1 MVEIHVF
8 QSRLLAGSAVSLL
21 SLVALSSGLRAA
33 SVSPTLT
40 FEKDIRPI
48 LKTNCFQCHGEEKE
62 LKGKLDVRLR
72 RFLMKGGKS
81 GPEIVPGKP
90 HDSNLFDAVSSG
102 DMPKGKKKLPEKDIA
117 TIEQWIAQGAPTAR
131 QEPETVGPEQA
142 FTEEERQWWAFQPI
156 KAPTVPKSKSDNPI
170 DAFLSAKLAKNGLA
184 FSSPADRVT
193 LIRRATFDLIG
204 LPPTPEEVDA
214 FVNDKSPNAY
224 ERLIDRLLATPQYG
238 ERWGRHWLD
247 VAGYADS
254 DGFNEADAVRPWAW
268 KYRDYVIKS
277 LNDDKPFDV
286 FVREQLAGDEM
297 VPQPHRNLSAGAIE
311 KITATGFLRMAA
323 DGTAGASD
331 LATRNAV
338 ISDTLKIFGGAI
350 YGMTIG
356 CAQCHD
362 HRYDPITQ
370 ADYYRM
376 RAIFEPAFDW
386 NHWKTPNGRL
396 VSLLTDTQRAEGAKI
411 EVEAKKVDDA
421 RLKKQEEFITEVLEK
436 ELLKIDEKLRE
447 PARTAYRTE
456 IKKRTAEQKKLLHDN
471 PRIEKLSSGSL
482 YLYDTTY
489 GTKHAAELKKL
500 ADEAAA
506 VRAQKP
512 KEEFLPALE
521 EAPATTVPAT
531 FIFNRGQPDQPKEA
545 VHPSDLTVLSGPRKV
560 EVADKNST
568 LPTTGR
574 RLAFAQSL
582 TDGKHPLVARVLVN
596 RVWMHHFGKGIV
608 PSVADFGKLGQEPSH
623 PELLDWLASNF
634 MKQEGWSM
642 KKLHRLI
649 MTSEAYRQVSTR
661 DAAKERI
668 DPDNAL
674 LGRMNVLRME
684 AEAMRDSMLFVS
696 GKLLD
701 KAGGSPIPVMLTEEG
716 QAVLGVDTTDT
727 AGRQTGKFIPLNGE
741 DLRRSVYVQARR
753 TRTLNMLETFDA
765 PNMTEC
771 SCTERTST
779 TVSPQSLLLMNN
791 GYMREYAEYFAERLQ
806 KETPADLKTQIDHA
820 FRLAY
825 ARHPSAKEAARSAE
839 FVNAQTAYYKEHPS
853 PLEYAVGPASKTNAD
868 PSLLGLAALC
878 HALMSANEF
887 LYVD

>member
-1 MVEIHVF
+1 MVEFRV
-8 QSRLLAGSAVSLL
+8 SPTRLWAGSAAALL
-21 SLVALSSGLRAA
+21 SLMAFGSNARAA
-33 SVSPTLT
+33 GAAAALT

-62 LKGKLDVRLR
+62 IKGKLDVRLR

-81 GPEIVPGKP
+81 GPAIVPGNA
-90 HDSNLFDAVSSG
+90 HESGLFEAVSNG
-102 DMPKGKKKLPEKDIA
+102 DMPKGKKKLSDKDIA
-117 TIEQWIAQGAPTAR
+117 TIEKWITQGAPTAR
-131 QEPETVGPEQA
+131 PEPETVGPEQA
-142 FTEEERQWWAFQPI
+142 FTDEERQWWAFQPI
-156 KAPTVPKSKSDNPI
+156 KAPAVPASKSDNPI
-170 DAFLSAKLAKNGLA
+170 DAFLSAKLAEHGLA

-214 FVNDKSPNAY
+214 FVNDKAPNAY
-224 ERLIDRLLATPQYG
+224 EKVVDRLLASPQYG

-254 DGFNEADAVRPWAW
+254 DGFNEADTVRLWAW
-268 KYRDYVIKS
+268 KYRDYVIKA
-277 LNDDKPFDV
+277 LNDDKPFDA

-297 VPQPHRNLSAGAIE
+297 VPQPHRNLSPDAIE

-323 DGTAGASD
+323 DGTAAATD
-331 LATRNAV
+331 LTTRNAV
-338 ISDTLKIFGGAI
+338 MADTLKIFGGAI

-386 NHWKTPNGRL
+386 NHWKAPNSRL
-396 VSLLTDTQRAEGAKI
+396 VSLLTDTERAEGAKV
-411 EVEAKKVDDA
+411 EVEAKKIDDA
-421 RLKKQEEFITEVLEK
+421 RLAKQEEFITEVLEK
-436 ELLKIDEKLRE
+436 ELAKIDEKLRE
-447 PARTAYRTE
+447 PARVAYRTPV
-456 IKKRTAEQKKLLHDN
+456 KSRTAEQKKLLHEN

-489 GTKHAAELKKL
+489 KTNHAAELKKMV
-500 ADEAAA
+500 EAATA
-506 VRAQKP
+506 VRAKKP
-512 KEEFLPALE
+512 KEEFLQALE
-521 EAPATTVPAT
+521 ETPAKTVPAT
-531 FIFNRGQPDQPKEA
+531 FVFNRGQPDQPKGE
-545 VHPSDLTVLSGPRKV
+545 VHPSDLTVLAGLRKV
-560 EVADKNST
+560 EVPDKDGT
-568 LPTTGR
+568 LPTSGR
-574 RLAFAQSL
+574 RLAFAQAL
-582 TDGKHPLVARVLVN
+582 TDGKHPLVARVFVN

-634 MKQEGWSM
+634 MGQQHWSM

-661 DAAKERI
+661 DAAKERL

-674 LGRMNVLRME
+674 LGRMNVVRME

-701 KAGGSPIPVMLTEEG
+701 KAGGAPIPVMLTEEG
-716 QAVLGVDTTDT
+716 QVVLGVDTTDT
-727 AGRQTGKFIPLNGE
+727 AGRQTGKYIPLNGE

-765 PNMTEC
+765 PNMSEC
-771 SCTERTST
+771 SCTERPST

-791 GYMREYAEYFAERLQ
+791 GYMREYAEYFAQRLQ
-806 KETPADLKTQIDHA
+806 AEAGADLTAQIDRA

-825 ARHPSAKEAARSAE
+825 GRHPSAKEASSSVE
-839 FVNAQTAYYKEHPS
+839 FVKAQTAWYKEHPA
-853 PLEYAVGPASKTNAD
+853 PLEHAVGPVAKVNAD
-868 PSLLGLAALC
+868 PGLLGLAALC